1 MENNNISPSVQKIV
15 GPERLEEKRKLK
27 KIREANEKRS
37 KAIEAMVN
45 YANRLDW

>member
-1 MENNNISPSVQKIV
+1 MKNNNIPISNLKIV

-37 KAIEAMVN
+37 RAIEAIVN

>member
-1 MENNNISPSVQKIV
+1 MKNNNISTSGQKIV

-37 KAIEAMVN
+37 RAIEAIVR
-45 YANRLDW
+45 YSESLDW